1 LLSFLRAGVPRRIS
15 LLVAVLLAIE
25 ILDELVFGAREAA
38 WPLIRGDLHLS
49 YSQIGLALS
58 LPGITANL
66 VEPVLGILGDTTK
79 RRMLIRGGGLVF
91 AGALLLFA
99 LSHSLLVLVLASC
112 LLYPASGAFVSLS
125 QATLMD
131 LEPARHEQNM
141 TRWTF
146 AGSVG
151 AVTGPL
157 LLGAVILFG
166 GGWREAFA
174 AVSFLTI
181 VLVILAWRLPLHAQH
196 AGDGNAGF
204 RAGLLTAG
212 WALRRREV
220 IRWILLLQSSDLMLD
235 VMLGYLALYF
245 VDVVHT
251 APADAGLAVAVWTAS
266 GLVGG
271 FGMIPLLERIPGQE
285 YVRISVL
292 VELVLFPAFLLVPGF
307 TAKLALLALI
317 GGVNA
322 GWYSVLQGRLYTS
335 MHGLSGT
342 VMTVG
347 NVTGF
352 AGSLVPLA
360 LGLVAQQEGLQVTM
374 WCLLL
379 APVALLIGMPRTKE
393 NAGEA

>member
-1 LLSFLRAGVPRRIS
+1 M
-15 LLVAVLLAIE
+15 
-25 ILDELVFGAREAA
+25 
-38 WPLIRGDLHLS
+38 
-49 YSQIGLALS
+49 GLALS

-66 VEPVLGILGDTTK
+66 VEPVLGILGDTPR
-79 RRMLIRGGGLVF
+79 RRMLIRSGGLVF

-99 LSHSLLVLVLASC
+99 LSRSLLVLVLASC

-141 TRWTF
+141 ARWTF

-151 AVTGPL
+151 AVAGPL
-157 LLGAVILFG
+157 LLGAVVALG
-166 GGWREAFA
+166 GGWREGFA
-174 AVSFLTI
+174 AISLLT
-181 VLVILAWRLPLHAQH
+181 VGLVIVAWRLPLHAQP
-196 AGDGNAGF
+196 ASDGNTGF
-204 RAGLLTAG
+204 RSGLLASG
-212 WALRRREV
+212 RALRRREV
-220 IRWILLLQSSDLMLD
+220 IRWLLLLQSSDLMLD

-271 FGMIPLLERIPGQE
+271 LGMIPLLERMPGHE
-285 YVRISVL
+285 YVRASAL
-292 VELVLFPAFLLVPGF
+292 VELVLFPAFLLAPSF

-322 GWYSVLQGRLYTS
+322 GWYSVLKGRLYTS

-347 NVTGF
+347 NMAGF
-352 AGSLVPLA
+352 AGSLAPLA
-360 LGLVAQQEGLQVTM
+360 LGLVAQKEGLQITM
-374 WCLLL
+374 WFLLL
-379 APVALLIGMPRTKE
+379 APLALLIGMPRTKK
-393 NAGEA
+393 NAGGA